1 MSCFVSLKGYSGF
14 GLLLR
19 PMLVLSGPQ
28 SIVPRVE
35 LSSDPGSWSVLP
47 VALGPWHHNSTSLL
61 GAPPI
66 QASLQDWRCSE
77 CHPEDQVCPTI
88 LTLGSR
94 HPGLYTVP
102 SSSLAGRIKT
112 LTTPSCLPHW
122 PSVLGNRTRHTCLSF
137 SLSFYTAQQ
146 NYLRNFSIYT

>member
-1 MSCFVSLKGYSGF
+1 MFCFASLKGYLGF

-19 PMLVLSGPQ
+19 PMLVISGPQ
-28 SIVPRVE
+28 SIAPQVE
-35 LSSDPGSWSVLP
+35 LSSDPGPWSVLP
-47 VALGPWHHNSTSLL
+47 VALRPWHHNSTSLL

-66 QASLQDWRCSE
+66 QASLRDRRRSE

-88 LTLGSR
+88 LSLGSR
-94 HPGLYTVP
+94 HPGLYTAP
-102 SSSLAGRIKT
+102 PSSLAGRIKT

-122 PSVLGNRTRHTCLSF
+122 LSVLGNRTRLTCLSF